1 MKLGIVICA
10 FGKDYIT
17 QAELFVLSLKSC
29 NVTLPV
35 TLITSCK
42 ENISLD
48 YFFDNIIEIP
58 NNIEDTFYHVDIR
71 SNIYFL
77 SPYDFTFVFDTDI
90 LILENLYDN
99 LVNLSNKVDMFY
111 TSKVFTYR
119 GDEII
124 KDCYYRSVFL
134 DNNLPNIYNGFSAF
148 KKTNSNDIF
157 FSLLKKINKNWQ
169 VVYKMFCPLNTPKN
183 ASMDVSTAI
192 VCKILDINPIYKFN
206 AKFVH
211 MKAKNQNW
219 KTNPYYWQ
227 DKVQTFLTPNLDFY
241 VETFK
246 QKGIF
251 HYTENAFCNENMVN
265 TYKSYLSL

>member
-1 MKLGIVICA
+1 MKLGIVVCA

-17 QAELFVLSLKSC
+17 QSELFVLSLKAC

-35 TLITSCK
+35 TIITNCK

-58 NNIEDTFYHVDIR
+58 NIIENSFYHVDIR

-77 SPYDFTFVFDTDI
+77 SPYEFTFVFDTDI
-90 LILENLYDN
+90 LILENLCDN
-99 LVNLSNKVDMFY
+99 LVNLSNKVDLFY

-119 GDEII
+119 GDEIV
-124 KDCYYRSVFL
+124 KDCNYRSVFL
-134 DNNLPNIYNGFSAF
+134 NNNLPNIYNGFYAF
-148 KKTNSNDIF
+148 KKTNSNDLF

-169 VVYKMFCPLNTPKN
+169 DVYKMFCPLNTPKN
-183 ASMDVSTAI
+183 PSMDVSTAI
-192 VCKILDINPIYKFN
+192 VCKILDIDLIYKFN
-206 AKFVH
+206 IKFVH

-219 KTNPYYWQ
+219 KTSPDNWQ
-227 DKVQTFLTPNLDFY
+227 DKVQTFLTPKLDFY

-251 HYTENAFCNENMVN
+251 HYTENSFCNENMVN
-265 TYKSYLSL
+265 AYKSYLSL